1 MHEGIRFPRKGMRV
15 KKFRV
20 EAKRKGV
27 ARVEAFLDMMS
38 FKANGDASNDARS
51 DVTSMVTKA
60 SKMIQNDEAK
70 YAASTATSSSQSPSP
85 PTFSS
90 PSPEESINRLDFGFE
105 LFTTHSQ
112 YHDTVR
118 LEWFIKKIIC
128 SEITQL
134 F

>member
-38 FKANGDASNDARS
+38 FKANGDASND
-51 DVTSMVTKA
+51 VTSMVTKA

-70 YAASTATSSSQSPSP
+70 YATSTATSSSQSPSP